1 MYENT
6 DDGCIKLFDE
16 LNLIQEKIKVKL
28 RY

>member
-6 DDGCIKLFDE
+6 DDGGIKLVDE